1 MGENL
6 VFYCLK
12 PETIFLCANPSE
24 ISLALPRPRLP
35 RPLRGTK
42 GLGASL
48 QTDGWWL
55 QKEKR
60 WKLKSV
66 LSSADEF
73 TPHRKKLSPH
83 TVQHVSCIPL
93 LEPCLVLAGQH
104 QPYLNQVNWQIS
116 LETFFLHVSTCFSCS
131 SPCGKPQ
138 NSRTRDNFNQTGL
151 RWETCAMI
159 GMGSDRTRTPA
170 TAQREPTSWK
180 LVLKLSFHRLTTLPR
195 GEVGKMSPYP
205 TVVIVITTQ
214 YRAAGIDVKP
224 ESCHL
229 LQI

>member
-35 RPLRGTK
+35 RPLGGTK

-48 QTDGWWL
+48 QTDSWWL

-116 LETFFLHVSTCFSCS
+116 LETSFFYMSQPVFPVRLHVESLKILEQEIIST
-131 SPCGKPQ
+131 
-138 NSRTRDNFNQTGL
+138 
-151 RWETCAMI
+151 
-159 GMGSDRTRTPA
+159 
-170 TAQREPTSWK
+170 K
-180 LVLKLSFHRLTTLPR
+180 LVSD
-195 GEVGKMSPYP
+195 E
-205 TVVIVITTQ
+205 
-214 YRAAGIDVKP
+214 KP
-224 ESCHL
+224 V
-229 LQI
+229 QW